1 MPPLAASHE
10 TFAGAAIRSK
20 PIARLNSG
28 RYSRQS
34 SSKPLGALTACMHA
48 SLPVLAFDCSTEWVS
63 VALDAGAAHVVT
75 RREPGGARASQ
86 RLLPLVQEVLAEAG
100 IGLREVGLIGFGAG
114 PGAFTGLRA
123 ACAAAQGLA
132 FGLNVPVVPVHTLL
146 AVAAS
151 AVTDATL
158 VLAADDARMGEIY
171 WALASRTPAGDLRL
185 QDDARADAPPAL
197 AQAWTEQL
205 GNVPQTGLAL
215 CGNAWAEHGAS
226 LRVVLP
232 AGWQD
237 ILASALTVAPEA
249 AAIAALARAA
259 HARGESVTAVQ
270 AQPIY
275 VRNKVALTSEERM
288 QARAAASPAAT

>member
-1 MPPLAASHE
+1 
-10 TFAGAAIRSK
+10 
-20 PIARLNSG
+20 
-28 RYSRQS
+28 
-34 SSKPLGALTACMHA
+34 MHA

-63 VALDAGAAHVVT
+63 VALDVGAARVVT

-132 FGLNVPVVPVHTLL
+132 FGLNRPVVPVHTLL

-151 AVTDATL
+151 AVTDAPL

-171 WALASRTPAGDLRL
+171 WALASRTPAGEWRL

-197 AQAWTEQL
+197 SQAWTEQL
-205 GNVPQTGLAL
+205 GDVPRAGLAL
-215 CGNAWAEHGAS
+215 CGNAWAAHGAS
-226 LRVVLP
+226 LRAVLP
-232 AGWQD
+232 EGWQD
-237 ILASALTVAPEA
+237 MLASALTVAPEA
-249 AAIAALARAA
+249 AAIAGLARAA
-259 HARGESVTAVQ
+259 HARGESVSAVQ

-288 QARAAASPAAT
+288 QAREAASRAAT